1 MAKENRALSPFL
13 LFLIAAVMLSGGWLM
28 KSFPVFLF
36 AGFAPL
42 FAITD
47 RIKKED
53 FFWQSFEWI
62 LIALSIS
69 FFAGHFLNL
78 DFFFSAIVQAILFTI
93 AFVCFGFAR
102 QNLGDRLGKLPILFF
117 WLAIE
122 YLFLKINWPSNS
134 LFLADAFSLKPQWTR
149 WTINTGYLGI
159 SFWIL
164 LCNLILYYSFLRNGK
179 LNWLLIMLF
188 LICVIGPIT
197 FSYVKGGSAITR
209 EEMMT
214 LYQNDT
220 KELPLTYLARGEFIP
235 RTAAWVSVLI
245 LLFAIVKNKTKKK

>member
-1 MAKENRALSPFL
+1 MAKENKALSPL
-13 LFLIAAVMLSGGWLM
+13 ILFLISTVMLTGGWLM
-28 KSFPVFLF
+28 KAFPVFLF

-47 RIKKED
+47 PIKKEN

-69 FFAGHFLNL
+69 FFAGHFFNHN
-78 DFFFSAIVQAILFTI
+78 FFINAIVQAIIVTI

-117 WLAIE
+117 LLAIE
-122 YLFLKINWPSNS
+122 YVFLKINWPSNS
-134 LFLADAFSLKPQWTR
+134 LFLADAFSLKPQWLK
-149 WTINTGYLGI
+149 WTIHTGYLGI

-164 LCNLILYYSFLRNGK
+164 LCNLILYYAFFNGK
-179 LNWLLIMLF
+179 LNGLLLILF
-188 LICVIGPIT
+188 FICVIGPIT
-197 FSYVKGGSAITR
+197 FSYVKEGSTISR
-209 EEMMT
+209 EDMMA
-214 LYQNDT
+214 LYQRDST
-220 KELPLTYLARGEFIP
+220 ELPLTYIARGEFIP

-245 LLFAIVKNKTKKK
+245 LLFAVVKNKTKKK